1 MGRLALV
8 RCCSPRTGDDVS
20 DPGTDAADRLP
31 RPGFEDDNDD
41 RPIPKVPDPNVEGDD
56 VDTGAI
62 LNALRGVVDPELGD
76 NVVDLGMVK
85 RLERGA
91 DGVMHVTIALTTAGC
106 PLRAQLMRDAKARVG
121 SLPGIEVV
129 KIHFGE
135 MTAGERSNV
144 MARARWKAR
153 DNALDTD
160 IPPTCRVLA
169 ISSGKGGVG
178 KSTATANLAVLLA
191 DRGHTVGVLDADV
204 GGYSMPQLLGIDS
217 EIEAQRAGEGKA
229 VMKPVAKSIGD
240 GVLRVVSMGSIAGT
254 NETEAIMW
262 RGLML
267 NRAVQHF
274 LEDVRW
280 GDLDYLL
287 IDMPP
292 GTSDIQMGLARML
305 PRTDVV
311 IVTTPAKAAQ
321 QVAARAAD
329 MARKGHLRVAG
340 VIENMGPSFNPDG
353 TVTAMFGSG
362 GGQRLADDIGVPFL
376 GSIPLDTAVA
386 AAGDAGT
393 PAAIEHS
400 GSPASAAYRDLVE
413 VIITDVAPPIE
424 IAECS
429 LRGTL
434 IRAGAD
440 IDGARIRAEARQN
453 EPSTVV

>member
-1 MGRLALV
+1 V
-8 RCCSPRTGDDVS
+8 T
-20 DPGTDAADRLP
+20 DPTADAYTDAADRLHQ
-31 RPGFEDDNDD
+31 PGFEDDSDH
-41 RPIPKVPDPNVEGDD
+41 RPTPKVSDPSVEGDD
-56 VDTGAI
+56 VDTAAI
-62 LNALRGVVDPELGD
+62 MNALRGVIDPELGD
-76 NVVDLGMVK
+76 NIVDLGMVK
-85 RLERGA
+85 RLERSA
-91 DGVMHVTIALTTAGC
+91 NRAMHITIALTTAGC

-121 SLPGIEVV
+121 SLPDIDVV

-135 MTAGERSNV
+135 MTADERSNV

-153 DNALDTD
+153 DNALETD
-160 IPPTCRVLA
+160 IPPTCRILA

-178 KSTATANLAVLLA
+178 KSTVTANLAVLLA

-217 EIEAQRAGEGKA
+217 EIEGQRASEGKA
-229 VMKPVAKSIGD
+229 VMKPVAQQIGD
-240 GVLRVVSMGSIAGT
+240 GALRIVSMGSIAGT

-274 LEDVRW
+274 LEDVQW
-280 GDLDYLL
+280 GELDYLL

-329 MARKGHLRVAG
+329 MARKGFLRVAG
-340 VIENMGPSFNPDG
+340 VIENMGPSVNPDG
-353 TVTAMFGSG
+353 TVTSMFGSG
-362 GGQRLADDIGVPFL
+362 GGQRLADTIGVPL
-376 GSIPLDTAVA
+376 LASIPLDAAVA

-393 PAAIEHS
+393 PVATQHPL
-400 GSPASAAYRDLVE
+400 SPATAAYKELAETIV
-413 VIITDVAPPIE
+413 TDVAPPIQ
-424 IAECS
+424 IADCS
-429 LRGTL
+429 LRGAL

-440 IDGARIRAEARQN
+440 LDGARQRAEAR
-453 EPSTVV
+453 

>member
-1 MGRLALV
+1 M
-8 RCCSPRTGDDVS
+8 T
-20 DPGTDAADRLP
+20 DPTTTAHPGAADPSRQVGLEGDSDHGP
-31 RPGFEDDNDD
+31 T
-41 RPIPKVPDPNVEGDD
+41 PKVPDPHVEGDD
-56 VDTGAI
+56 VDTDAI
-62 LNALRGVVDPELGD
+62 MNALRGVIDPELGD

-85 RLERGA
+85 RLERSA
-91 DGVMHVTIALTTAGC
+91 DRVMHVTIALTTAGC

-135 MTAGERSNV
+135 MTADERSNV
-144 MARARWKAR
+144 MSRARWKAR
-153 DNALDTD
+153 DNALETD
-160 IPPTCRVLA
+160 IPPTCRILA

-178 KSTATANLAVLLA
+178 KSTVTANLAVLLA
-191 DRGHTVGVLDADV
+191 DRGYSVGVLDADV
-204 GGYSMPQLLGIDS
+204 GGFSMPQLLGIDS
-217 EIEAQRAGEGKA
+217 EIDAHRASDGRT
-229 VMKPVAKSIGD
+229 VMQPVDKSIGD
-240 GVLRVVSMGSIAGT
+240 GVLRVVSMGSIGGT

-274 LEDVRW
+274 LEDVQW
-280 GDLDYLL
+280 GELDYLL

-340 VIENMGPSFNPDG
+340 VIENMGPSANPDG

-362 GGQRLADDIGVPFL
+362 GGQRLADSIGVPL
-376 GSIPLDTAVA
+376 LASIPLDTAVG

-393 PAAIEHS
+393 PVAMEHPDTAAS
-400 GSPASAAYRDLVE
+400 VAYRELAD
-413 VIITDVAPPIE
+413 IIVTDVAPPIE

-440 IDGARIRAEARQN
+440 IDGARERAQSREDGIDAA
-453 EPSTVV
+453 V

>member
-1 MGRLALV
+1 VTDQRVDPHDDPTDAARPGSADDRD
-8 RCCSPRTGDDVS
+8 TGPIAKVS
-20 DPGTDAADRLP
+20 DPEVD
-31 RPGFEDDNDD
+31 
-41 RPIPKVPDPNVEGDD
+41 GDD
-56 VDTGAI
+56 VDTDAI
-62 LNALRGVVDPELGD
+62 MNALRGVIDPELGD

-85 RLERGA
+85 RLERSA
-91 DGVMHVTIALTTAGC
+91 DRAMHITVALTTAGC

-135 MTAGERSNV
+135 MTADERSNV

-153 DNALDTD
+153 DNALETD
-160 IPPTCRVLA
+160 IPPTCRILA

-178 KSTATANLAVLLA
+178 KSTVTANLAVLLA

-204 GGYSMPQLLGIDS
+204 GGFSMPQLLGIDS
-217 EIEAQRAGEGKA
+217 EIDGRRAGEGRT
-229 VMKPVAKSIGD
+229 VMQPVTKPISG

-274 LEDVRW
+274 LEDVQW
-280 GDLDYLL
+280 GYLDYLL

-340 VIENMGPSFNPDG
+340 VIENMGPSVNPDG

-362 GGQRLADDIGVPFL
+362 GGQRLADSIGVPL
-376 GSIPLDTAVA
+376 LASIPLDTAVA
-386 AAGDAGT
+386 EAGDAGIPVAMEHPET
-393 PAAIEHS
+393 AA
-400 GSPASAAYRDLVE
+400 GAAYQDLVD
-413 VIITDVAPPIE
+413 VIVTDVAPPIE

-440 IDGARIRAEARQN
+440 LDGARERARSRVGGVN
-453 EPSTVV
+453 T

>member
-1 MGRLALV
+1 V
-8 RCCSPRTGDDVS
+8 TPPS
-20 DPGTDAADRLP
+20 TDANTEMADGP
-31 RPGFEDDNDD
+31 DQPGFEDVSDE
-41 RPIPKVPDPNVEGDD
+41 RPTPKVSEPNVEGDD
-56 VDTGAI
+56 VDTAAI
-62 LNALRGVVDPELGD
+62 MNALRGVIDPELGD

-85 RLERGA
+85 RLERSA
-91 DGVMHVTIALTTAGC
+91 DRVMHITIALTTAGC
-106 PLRAQLMRDAKARVG
+106 PLRAQLMRDAKARVA
-121 SLPGIEVV
+121 SLPDIEVV

-135 MTAGERSNV
+135 MTAGERSEV

-153 DNALDTD
+153 DNALETD
-160 IPPTCRVLA
+160 IPPTCRILA

-178 KSTATANLAVLLA
+178 KSTVTANLAVLLA
-191 DRGHTVGVLDADV
+191 GRGYTVGVLDADV
-204 GGYSMPQLLGIDS
+204 GGFSMPQLLGIDS
-217 EIEAQRAGEGKA
+217 EIEGQRAGEDKA
-229 VMKPVAKSIGD
+229 VMKPVAKPVGD
-240 GVLRVVSMGSIAGT
+240 GVLRIVSMGSIAGT

-274 LEDVRW
+274 LEDVQW
-280 GDLDYLL
+280 GELDYLL

-329 MARKGHLRVAG
+329 MARKGYLRVAG
-340 VIENMGPSFNPDG
+340 VIENMGPSTNPDG
-353 TVTAMFGSG
+353 TVTAMFGTG
-362 GGQRLADDIGVPFL
+362 GGQRLAESIGAPL
-376 GSIPLDTAVA
+376 LASIPLDAAVA

-393 PAAIEHS
+393 PVAMEHPEKAAS
-400 GSPASAAYRDLVE
+400 VAYRDLAD

-424 IAECS
+424 LAECS

-440 IDGARIRAEARQN
+440 LDGARTRAEARRN
-453 EPSTVV
+453 EPNTMV

>member
-1 MGRLALV
+1 VTDQRFDSHDDAGDAARPGSADD
-8 RCCSPRTGDDVS
+8 RDTGPITKVS
-20 DPGTDAADRLP
+20 DPEVD
-31 RPGFEDDNDD
+31 
-41 RPIPKVPDPNVEGDD
+41 GDD
-56 VDTGAI
+56 VDVDAI
-62 LNALRGVVDPELGD
+62 MNALRGVIDPELGD

-85 RLERGA
+85 RLERSA
-91 DGVMHVTIALTTAGC
+91 DRAMHITVALTTAGC
-106 PLRAQLMRDAKARVG
+106 PLRSQLMRDAKARVG
-121 SLPGIEVV
+121 SLPGIDAV

-135 MTAGERSNV
+135 MTADERSNV

-153 DNALDTD
+153 DNALETD
-160 IPPTCRVLA
+160 IPPTCRILA

-178 KSTATANLAVLLA
+178 KSTVTANLAVLLA
-191 DRGHTVGVLDADV
+191 DRGYTVGVLDADV
-204 GGYSMPQLLGIDS
+204 GGFSMPQLLGIDS
-217 EIEAQRAGEGKA
+217 DIDGRRAGEGRT
-229 VMKPVAKSIGD
+229 VMQPVTKPIRD

-274 LEDVRW
+274 LEDVQW

-340 VIENMGPSFNPDG
+340 VIENMGPSVNPDG
-353 TVTAMFGSG
+353 TVIAMFGSG
-362 GGQRLADDIGVPFL
+362 GGQRLADSIGVPL
-376 GSIPLDTAVA
+376 LASIPLDAAVA
-386 AAGDAGT
+386 ESGDSGIPVAMEHPRTAAG
-393 PAAIEHS
+393 
-400 GSPASAAYRDLVE
+400 AAYQDLVD
-413 VIITDVAPPIE
+413 VIVTDVAPPIE

-440 IDGARIRAEARQN
+440 LDGARERARSHVGGVNTLA
-453 EPSTVV
+453 